1 MWTRLFNTRGNTTL
15 MALFVV
21 GIVSSGVYFISNKI
35 IVERKLSSQLRKDI
49 HANLALRSI
58 TDYIKYGIRKG
69 WCFDDKFLPEA
80 PELCVD
86 NFDNKKSTIRLMM
99 PPSYAKNLYILASE
113 HPTDFPSLKG
123 RTAESLMLEKIII
136 NMDLATASISQAHPL
151 YRVLSNLRSSMIKGL
166 QVKINRISNMTLPV
180 NGDEV
185 YLEITTEFLDKYG
198 KTLRSG
204 NEVFND
210 KGELTT
216 QGNQFFRETSRF
228 ISNPREVNSF
238 VLMLPGTIYLGKS
251 APPELGH
258 GDLAIPIGLPGDRG
272 MVFNSPVFVNENI
285 FLNKTGY
292 TPATFN
298 DVVVLGN
305 GIIKTPDGEPFKI
318 NDSLGVKRYW
328 TDLQTFGGFIRG
340 IDSDG
345 KRDLGLSTLN
355 GASDST
361 TLNNDTITQCI
372 NIIRSQ
378 SDPDMTESS
387 RMVAEPIDAAPI
399 DDKLTEFTNRFSF
412 SQIAYGALNVF
423 VPQSIIKA
431 DAGINYDN
439 AGDKNSLS
447 KPYNKDDKD
456 ASTVWYSFSPN
467 YDLASGTKL
476 VMWAYYEWN
485 NEKIKMPILENAI
498 GDGNKLIMSFSPYS
512 KNDVSD
518 AKSKFDS
525 ASGVVAVREKD
536 LADLEAVKPDPVA
549 YPVSY
554 TAWLVTSDGKDYV
567 ELTTPSDSKSVSYAV
582 KRKNDIEA
590 EYLQR
595 KNYYENPGQ
604 LEIVSTK
611 PSNGFAERQSVFR
624 NINVKIINPA
634 NFRKMNKTGT
644 TLYGNIDQTT
654 VSPMAIKDFSI
665 EGMDYSSIIHGVSTR
680 PRDENNKITNDPTVN
695 SLADINNVHYSFTI
709 DTASASRPMVVSNRG
724 RDYKN
729 NELNLGTHKP
739 LDVKINYQKMINKC
753 FDSAGGTNLDAFK
766 PASFASADFTSVS
779 PDSWHFA
786 SPDPKTTYFSEDIIS
801 SSFDFKIAATRE
813 NCTIHSG
820 AAVVTGFYVCRNLEI
835 LARST
840 PLQMIGT
847 FIVTKNMKVDPSALK
862 QGVTWSSMH
871 NQSAVGT
878 MKQPN
883 ASGLPTLR
891 RTDGSN
897 CSNLYSSS
905 VPFWHPDPGLAG
917 LADRIRCSSTFLLQG
932 KGPPRWTSIDPDCG
946 RIGDSTN
953 TQCLKRIRNFNLIQ
967 LERVYGL

>member
-1 MWTRLFNTRGNTTL
+1 MWTRLFNTRGNTTM

-21 GIVSSGVYFISNKI
+21 GVVSSGVYFISNKI
-35 IVERKLSSQLRKDI
+35 VVERKLSAQLRKDI

-69 WCFDDKFLPEA
+69 WCFDDKLLPQP
-80 PELCVD
+80 PEICVD
-86 NFDNKKSTIRLMM
+86 NFDNQKSTIRLMM
-99 PPSYAKNLYILASE
+99 PPSYAKNLFILAAE
-113 HPTDFPSLKG
+113 HPADFPSLTG
-123 RTAESLMLEKIII
+123 RSAESLMLDKILI
-136 NMDLATASISQAHPL
+136 NMNLESANISQAHPL
-151 YRVLSNLRSSMIKGL
+151 YRVLGNLRSSLIKGL
-166 QVKINRISNMTLPV
+166 KVKINRMSNMTLPV

-185 YLEITTEFLDKYG
+185 YLEITTEFLDKNG
-198 KTLRSG
+198 NTLKSG
-204 NEVFND
+204 QEVYDEN
-210 KGELTT
+210 GELTA
-216 QGNQFFRETSRF
+216 QGTQFFRETSRF

-238 VLMLPGTIYLGKS
+238 VLMLPGTIYLGRS
-251 APPELGH
+251 APPEAGH
-258 GDLAIPIGLPGDRG
+258 GDLAIPLGNEGNRG

-285 FLNKTGY
+285 FVNKTGY

-305 GIIKTPDGEPFKI
+305 GIIKTPDGSPFKI

-328 TDLQTFGGFIRG
+328 TDLKTFGGFVRG

-345 KRDLGLSTLN
+345 KRDMGLSTLN

-378 SDPDMTESS
+378 SDPDMTQTS
-387 RMVAEPIDAAPI
+387 RLVSEPIDSAPVE
-399 DDKLTEFTNRFSF
+399 DKLYEFTNRFSF

-439 AGDKNSLS
+439 PSDKNNMN
-447 KPYNKDDKD
+447 KPYNKDDQD
-456 ASTVWYSFSPN
+456 ESTVWYSFTPN
-467 YDLASGTKL
+467 YNLASGTKL

-485 NEKIKMPILENAI
+485 NEKIKMPILENAL
-498 GDGNKLIMSFSPYS
+498 GDGNKLTMSFSPYS
-512 KNDVSD
+512 KDEVTD

-525 ASGVVAVREKD
+525 ASGVVKTRQDE
-536 LADLEAVKPDPVA
+536 LAELETKRPDPIA
-549 YPVSY
+549 YPVSH
-554 TAWLVTSDGKDYV
+554 TAWLLTGDGKDYI
-567 ELTTPSDSKSVSYAV
+567 ELTTPTDTKSVSYAV
-582 KRKNDIEA
+582 KRKKDIED

-595 KNYYENPGQ
+595 KNYFENPGQ
-604 LEIVSTK
+604 LEIVSSK
-611 PSNGFAERQSVFR
+611 PTNGFTERQSVFR
-624 NINVKIINPA
+624 TVNVKIINPY
-634 NFRKMNKTGT
+634 NFKRKNKTGT
-644 TLYGNIDQTT
+644 TLYGGVDQTT
-654 VSPMAIKDFSI
+654 VSPQSIKDFSI
-665 EGMDYSSIIHGVSTR
+665 EGMDYSSVEHGISTR
-680 PRDENNKITNDPTVN
+680 PRDGSNKITNDPTVN
-695 SLADINNVHYSFTI
+695 PVADINNVHYTFMI
-709 DTASASRPMVVSNRG
+709 DTAAASRPMVVSNRG
-724 RDYKN
+724 RNYQN
-729 NELNLGTHKP
+729 NEINLATHKP

-766 PASFASADFTSVS
+766 PASFASADFTAVS

-786 SPDPKTTYFSEDIIS
+786 SPDPKTTYFSEDIVS

-813 NCTIHSG
+813 NCNIHAG
-820 AAVVTGFYVCRNLEI
+820 ASIVTGFFVCRNLEI
-835 LARST
+835 LPRTT

-847 FIVTKNMKVDPSALK
+847 FIVTKNMKVDQSALVA
-862 QGVTWSSMH
+862 GVTWSSMH

-878 MKQPN
+878 MKQAN
-883 ASGLPTLR
+883 ASGVPTLR
-891 RTDGSN
+891 RADGAN
-897 CSNLYSSS
+897 CASLYSAT